1 MRNKV
6 EYMVSVALLSLIV
19 ILGAT
24 AMQIYNRQAEE
35 QTMDQMEAHYDADGP
50 FVMIDSTIGLIG
62 LYDSREVIGHIW
74 ADDAK
79 GVPDGVFRLVIHSD
93 RIGLG
98 NPGTEWIEEIRISK
112 SGMKKIE
119 ELPPGIPVLVY

>member
-6 EYMVSVALLSLIV
+6 EYMISVFLLALIV

-50 FVMIDSTIGLIG
+50 FVMIDSTLGLIG

-79 GVPDGVFRLVIHSD
+79 
-93 RIGLG
+93 
-98 NPGTEWIEEIRISK
+98 
-112 SGMKKIE
+112 
-119 ELPPGIPVLVY
+119 

>member
-1 MRNKV
+1 MRSKI
-6 EYMVSVALLSLIV
+6 EYLICTLLLALIV

-24 AMQIYNRQAEE
+24 AVRIYNRQAEE
-35 QTMDQMEAHYDADGP
+35 QSMDQMEVHYDADGP
-50 FVMIDSTIGLIG
+50 FVMIDSTLGLIG

-74 ADDAK
+74 TDDAK
-79 GVPDGVFRLVIHSD
+79 GVPDGVFRLVIHTD

-98 NPGTEWIEEIRISK
+98 NPGTEWVKEIRISK

-119 ELPPGIPVLVY
+119 KLPPGIPVLVY